1 MSPFVRRQPEAALG
15 PRRGNV
21 DQKGGSDGAAAAAL
35 QLRLQP
41 DRGVVVEVQEPASP
55 DRGADEGELVQ
66 RCRRR
71 SGSSHNSGR
80 YWLVQP
86 QWAVLNPFVNCA
98 KSVELYPFGT
108 SCTFR
113 DLVPLVVDVT
123 RVDECRS
130 GRDDGGD
137 QACQSTPDG
146 VGRDII
152 APGRDIVPVVLL
164 PCFTPGSQIC
174 RQAGVALYRRDPRLR
189 PKDRHQ
195 LDPRCRLE
203 STVSALLHDRRS
215 SRQAGGQHRRPVD
228 PRGGQAFGGWSDA
241 AHRGARRHADT
252 AVWAPGSAHTKL

>member
-1 MSPFVRRQPEAALG
+1 MELTPSF
-15 PRRGNV
+15 
-21 DQKGGSDGAAAAAL
+21 
-35 QLRLQP
+35 
-41 DRGVVVEVQEPASP
+41 AS
-55 DRGADEGELVQ
+55 L
-66 RCRRR
+66 
-71 SGSSHNSGR
+71 
-80 YWLVQP
+80 
-86 QWAVLNPFVNCA
+86 
-98 KSVELYPFGT
+98 
-108 SCTFR
+108 CTFR

-252 AVWAPGSAHTKL
+252 AVWALRAGGWHPSQPDPRPGWLAACLGTGTK